1 MRFSCDLFH
10 FSVGETC
17 CHWGL
22 PVPAATA
29 AVSRRRDEHARVPR
43 ALLAAVRPAVPCGA
57 VSLATS
63 AVPRRVLQRVGAV
76 LCCAVLRSVP
86 AHGCASPFFCIPV
99 TTAAF
104 PLCAQAALLP

>member
-1 MRFSCDLFH
+1 MSHAPCWQQCGRPCR
-10 FSVGETC
+10 
-17 CHWGL
+17 
-22 PVPAATA
+22 
-29 AVSRRRDEHARVPR
+29 AVLS
-43 ALLAAVRPAVPCGA
+43 

-104 PLCAQAALLP
+104 PLCTQAALLP

>member
-1 MRFSCDLFH
+1 MSHAPCRQQC
-10 FSVGETC
+10 GRPC
-17 CHWGL
+17 R
-22 PVPAATA
+22 
-29 AVSRRRDEHARVPR
+29 AVLS
-43 ALLAAVRPAVPCGA
+43 